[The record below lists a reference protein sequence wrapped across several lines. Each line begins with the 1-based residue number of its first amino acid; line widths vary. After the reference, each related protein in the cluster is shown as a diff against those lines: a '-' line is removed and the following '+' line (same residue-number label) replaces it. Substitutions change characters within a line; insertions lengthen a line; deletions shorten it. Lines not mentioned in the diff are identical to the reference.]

1 MPCRGIRGAITVE
14 HNRTDEIL
22 EATSKLLSTI
32 IEKNTLM
39 DENLVQDIVSVI
51 FTATT
56 DLDAVYPA
64 VAAREMGWTNVPLL
78 CMQEMEVVSSLR
90 KCIRVLIHWNTER
103 EQSEMHHIYLGGA
116 RLLRPDLMEEA

>member
-39 DENLVQDIVSVI
+39 DENLVQALYAGNGS
-51 FTATT
+51 
-56 DLDAVYPA
+56 
-64 VAAREMGWTNVPLL
+64 
-78 CMQEMEVVSSLR
+78 C
-90 KCIRVLIHWNTER
+90 
-103 EQSEMHHIYLGGA
+103 
-116 RLLRPDLMEEA
+116 